1 MGSDQASFIKK
12 PNLHKTCSFTHTF
25 CFIDDLCAIND
36 NDLFKKHFKEIYR
49 EGLELKGESIN
60 STKAS
65 ILDID
70 PTITHRIFETNSSL
84 PVN

>member
-1 MGSDQASFIKK
+1 MGPNLASFIKK
-12 PNLHKTCSFTHTF
+12 PNLHKTCSFTNTF

-36 NDLFKKHFKEIYR
+36 NDLFKKHFKEIYPER
-49 EGLELKGESIN
+49 LELKRENIY

-70 PTITHRIFETNSSL
+70 PTTTHKIFGTNSSL
-84 PVN
+84 PVK